1 MRTITSASA
10 CDQGDCTA
18 SGDQGWG
25 FLKRIA
31 TLVGRLFRERELIL
45 RSETGVRYVILTPL
59 VQRFVAAALLV
70 GLGAALWTIA
80 GHRQALQQV
89 DVKQQEVARVEE
101 AYRLAID
108 SLGAAV
114 DGAHEAGRAESATAI
129 LSLVE
134 QNDNLQRHL
143 REVEQRL
150 ANAESERMRA
160 SVMHETLVDRLR
172 KIDLQVRGIASNS
185 PDIKAVVATL
195 EQSIVEAM
203 AERGRLAVE
212 GDRLAGERDSLK
224 AEIRELER
232 RQGAINVSHEA
243 TIVQLSERTQAGI
256 EGLKRLIG
264 RTGLDAD
271 KVVAEQSPGGIG
283 GPFVPAAN
291 KKNKDKDKDDDKGH
305 ANLVGLGSQIGRLE
319 EMRKLLRSLPVG
331 APLESYNLMGT
342 FGVRHDPFSGQ
353 LAMHNGLD
361 LAAPMRTPVMTTGPG
376 VVVVAGWSGEF
387 GNMVEINHG
396 YGVSTRYGHLS
407 RVYVKP
413 GQRVTARHVIGLV
426 GTTGR
431 STGPHVHYEVLNDG
445 KNLNPAKFLEAARY
459 VSKGQ

>member
-1 MRTITSASA
+1 
-10 CDQGDCTA
+10 
-18 SGDQGWG
+18 
-25 FLKRIA
+25 LKRIA
-31 TLVGRLFRERELIL
+31 TIVGRLFRERELIL
-45 RSETGVRYVILTPL
+45 RSETGVRYLMLTPL
-59 VQRFVAAALLV
+59 VQRCVAAALLI
-70 GLGAALWTIA
+70 GLAAALWTIA

-89 DVKQQEVARVEE
+89 DVKRQEVARVEE

-143 REVEQRL
+143 QEVEQRL
-150 ANAESERMRA
+150 ANAESERQRA
-160 SVMHETLVDRLR
+160 SAMHETLVDRLR
-172 KIDLQVRGIASNS
+172 KIDLQVRGIASHT
-185 PDIKAVVATL
+185 PDMKAVVATL

-212 GDRLAGERDSLK
+212 GDRLAGERDTLK

-232 RQGAINVSHEA
+232 RQGALNVSHEA

-271 KVVAEQSPGGIG
+271 KIVAEQSPRGLG

-291 KKNKDKDKDDDKGH
+291 KKDKDDKVH

-331 APLESYNLMGT
+331 APLETFNLMST

-361 LAAPMRTPVMTTGPG
+361 LSSPMRAPVMATGPG
-376 VVVVAGWSGEF
+376 IVVIAGWNGEF

-413 GQRVTARHVIGLV
+413 GQRVTGRHVIGLV